1 MKTCR
6 LYATSFV
13 SPLEF
18 LSSEVFYELLLLLLL
33 NIIPADVKVAS
44 LINPANLKIKEF
56 KTDWERVY
64 SFVVVLSTD
73 HRNQQLHT
81 RMNINLKS
89 YV

>member
-1 MKTCR
+1 MLK
-6 LYATSFV
+6 
-13 SPLEF
+13 
-18 LSSEVFYELLLLLLL
+18 LLVLFILRTW
-33 NIIPADVKVAS
+33 KKKKS
-44 LINPANLKIKEF
+44 L

-73 HRNQQLHT
+73 HRNQQQHT

>member
-18 LSSEVFYELLLLLLL
+18 LSSEVFYELLLILSLL

-44 LINPANLKIKEF
+44 LINPANLKKKKSL
-56 KTDWERVY
+56 KTD
-64 SFVVVLSTD
+64 
-73 HRNQQLHT
+73 
-81 RMNINLKS
+81 
-89 YV
+89 

>member
-18 LSSEVFYELLLLLLL
+18 LNSEVFYELLLILL

-44 LINPANLKIKEF
+44 LINPANLKKKEF
-56 KTDWERVY
+56 ENRLRTCLQLCCC
-64 SFVVVLSTD
+64 SFD
-73 HRNQQLHT
+73 GP
-81 RMNINLKS
+81 
-89 YV
+89 